1 MYANVCDSRRNK
13 HPWPPHSQCP
23 DVAIRQCSEK
33 AQAALGRGRGCRGVG
48 GGGDVGEGAVL
59 LLTRAGILLAP
70 FFWVLCLPCG
80 KKRGLGP
87 LSAPPSHRPPSGSS
101 RSPFASSPIPA
112 LFLEHLIGDA
122 RPPLCQAPG
131 ACLLGP
137 PSLVCKSEMVGG

>member
-1 MYANVCDSRRNK
+1 MYVTHAETYIHGLPTVSAQMSPSGSVQRRPML
-13 HPWPPHSQCP
+13 PWGG
-23 DVAIRQCSEK
+23 VEGAGGWGVVEM
-33 AQAALGRGRGCRGVG
+33 LGR
-48 GGGDVGEGAVL
+48 GAVL
-59 LLTRAGILLAP
+59 LLTWAGILLAP

-80 KKRGLGP
+80 KKRGPGP
-87 LSAPPSHRPPSGSS
+87 LSAPLSHRPPSGSS

-137 PSLVCKSEMVGG
+137 SSLVCKSETVGG